1 MQPASLAPKS
11 GRHSKVCAS
20 SRAREYHRSLHCP
33 RSERK
38 PAQHAVDALI
48 SRHADFSLVMS
59 STATTA
65 ASAASALELAREV
78 LAIEA
83 RAVAQLADRIDAN
96 FLRAVNLLLACR
108 GRVVVGGVGKSGH
121 IGRKVAATL
130 ASTGTP
136 ALFVHAA
143 EAAHGDL
150 GMVTRDDVFIAM
162 SYSGETSELLTVVPF
177 IKREGTPLVAMTGN
191 AQSTLA
197 RHANVHLDVHV
208 DKEACPL
215 NLAPTSS
222 TTAMLAMGDALAIA
236 CLDARG
242 FGPEDF
248 ARSHPGGALG
258 RRLLL
263 RVADVMRTGDRIPA
277 VPATA
282 SVMQAV
288 HEISDKQMSMTAV
301 LEADGTLAGI
311 FTDGDLRKLLERAG
325 DIRSL
330 ALADVF
336 NRTPLTIGADALAA
350 EAAQLLDARH
360 RNQLLV
366 VDAQRRL
373 VGALHVQDLMAA
385 KVI

>member
-1 MQPASLAPKS
+1 
-11 GRHSKVCAS
+11 
-20 SRAREYHRSLHCP
+20 
-33 RSERK
+33 
-38 PAQHAVDALI
+38 
-48 SRHADFSLVMS
+48 
-59 STATTA
+59 
-65 ASAASALELAREV
+65 
-78 LAIEA
+78 
-83 RAVAQLADRIDAN
+83 
-96 FLRAVNLLLACR
+96 
-108 GRVVVGGVGKSGH
+108 
-121 IGRKVAATL
+121 
-130 ASTGTP
+130 
-136 ALFVHAA
+136 
-143 EAAHGDL
+143 
-150 GMVTRDDVFIAM
+150 M

-197 RHANVHLDVHV
+197 RHADVHLDVHV
-208 DKEACPL
+208 AKEACPL

-263 RVADVMRTGDRIPA
+263 RVADVMRTGARIPA

-288 HEISDKQMSMTAV
+288 HEISEKQMSMTAV
-301 LEADGTLAGI
+301 LADDGTLAGI
-311 FTDGDLRKLLERAG
+311 FTDGDLRRLLEQAG

-330 ALADVF
+330 ALAEVF
-336 NRTPLTIGADALAA
+336 NRTPLTIGPEALAA

-366 VDAQRRL
+366 VDAERRL